1 MRIPQHHTLILSNPW
16 LIFGKNAACEERN
29 TKLTWLNVIIR
40 SIMSFCMLII
50 FNTFLL
56 YLFLKYLSRF
66 SIGDVV
72 WVSPPASDNTKHKKK
87 STPK

>member
-1 MRIPQHHTLILSNPW
+1 MMILSNPW
-16 LIFGKNAACEERN
+16 QIFGKNAACEERN
-29 TKLTWLNVIIR
+29 TKQTWLNVTTR
-40 SIMSFCMLII
+40 NIMSSCMFLII

-56 YLFLKYLSRF
+56 NLFLKYLFRF

-72 WVSPPASDNTKHKKK
+72 WVSPPTSDNNKHKKK